1 MNQIKKYSNKENVG
15 LGSGHRVVIVTL
27 CLIPS
32 QMKKK
37 KYRNTRQEKQVWA
50 LSAQFQE
57 TTLVTLG
64 RNVIEVKQYNKK

>member
-37 KYRNTRQEKQVWA
+37 STVIPDRRNKFERYPHSSRR
-50 LSAQFQE
+50 LP
-57 TTLVTLG
+57 LLL
-64 RNVIEVKQYNKK
+64 

>member
-37 KYRNTRQEKQVWA
+37 KYRNTRQEKQV
-50 LSAQFQE
+50 
-57 TTLVTLG
+57 
-64 RNVIEVKQYNKK
+64 